1 VSEQGGGGGTP
12 AGPPSF
18 PSPGPG
24 SAAAPAHPETAAY
37 PPPPAPPL
45 PTGPPSYPG
54 ERGAVAGG
62 YGSPGGSPGGA
73 PYATWAVRLGGY
85 LIDAVIFLVVLL
97 VLVLLFRHSH
107 ALNVHLMARRGARR
121 RSFSAV
127 PFLITG
133 ALWVVYGTVLCGGPR
148 GQTVGMMAAGV
159 RAVGDEDRGVLGYGR
174 AFGRALVEGVLRLI
188 NLLFFVLGLLWVLDM
203 LFPLWDKKRQTL
215 HDKVA
220 GSVVIRTR
228 PPG

>member
-1 VSEQGGGGGTP
+1 MRDETGGAGTAGGPPSYPSSPQTGSGTP
-12 AGPPSF
+12 APP
-18 PSPGPG
+18 
-24 SAAAPAHPETAAY
+24 AYRETDAY
-37 PPPPAPPL
+37 PPPPPAPP
-45 PTGPPSYPG
+45 PGPPGYPH
-54 ERGAVAGG
+54 GAGAGPGG
-62 YGSPGGSPGGA
+62 YGSPATA
-73 PYATWAVRLGGY
+73 PYATWVVRLGGY
-85 LIDAVIFLVVLL
+85 LVDAVIFLVVLI
-97 VLVLLFRHSH
+97 VLLLLFRHNH
-107 ALNVHLMARRGARR
+107 ALNVHLMARKGTRR

-133 ALWVVYGTVLCGGPR
+133 ALWVVYGTVLVGGAR

-159 RAVGDEDRGVLGYGR
+159 RAVGDGDRGVLGYGR

-188 NLLFFVLGLLWVLDM
+188 NLLFFLLGLLWVLDM

-215 HDKVA
+215 HDKVV